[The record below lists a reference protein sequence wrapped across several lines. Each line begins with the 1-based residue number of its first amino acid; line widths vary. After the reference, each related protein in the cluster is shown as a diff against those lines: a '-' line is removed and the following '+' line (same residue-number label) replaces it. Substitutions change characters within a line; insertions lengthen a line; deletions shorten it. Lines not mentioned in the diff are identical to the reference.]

1 MALTKI
7 DDRGLKTPID
17 LLDNEKIRL
26 GTGNDI
32 ELYHDGS
39 NSIIHNKTG
48 QTWIQGSELY
58 LSSNHVDGQEKYL
71 KATANGA
78 VELYHNNTKRFET
91 TSDGVQI
98 YGLDNGES
106 GARGDFKFKQ
116 VDGTS
121 KIMFDASTAQLEFLD
136 NSKATF
142 GTADD
147 LKIYHDGSN
156 SYMGNSTGYL
166 YLKSDYLALRS
177 ASSENYIIAESNGAV
192 QLYYDNSKKL
202 ETTTDGVQVTGEV
215 VSGTLHCSGKLDMPD
230 STGATVGRVL
240 LGDGDDLQI
249 YHDGSNSRS
258 RIQHNT
264 DFPLQILQSG
274 NAGMLIQNQNSY
286 NIEIKTNAED
296 AIKCVAN
303 GAVELYHDNTK
314 KFETT
319 ANGVTVDG
327 SNSISMDGNA
337 NGQLQVIGSGYT
349 GAIALNSS
357 AMHIYHNSDARD
369 LVFGINE
376 TERLRLTT
384 GGELKFATGSR
395 SGNVN
400 SICAANGNS
409 IDLNGSEYMYF
420 RTGNTERAR
429 ITSAGHFLVHAT
441 SDSSSS
447 DTGFKILDWGGSGTW
462 VAHVYNSG
470 YPANTPGPHLYN
482 LHSNYSGVRFYP
494 RVDGGLANYQSNN
507 ANLCDER
514 AKTDIV
520 DLGDQWSTVKQWKVR
535 KFRYKKDPSDTPLK
549 VGVIA
554 QQIENVSPDL
564 VEEDW
569 PYEGEP
575 NNPTTLYKTVK
586 EEQMFMIAMK
596 ALQEAMAK
604 IETLE
609 TKVAALEAA

>member
-1 MALTKI
+1 MALTQI

-26 GTGNDI
+26 GTGNDL
-32 ELYHDGS
+32 EL
-39 NSIIHNKTG
+39 
-48 QTWIQGSELY
+48 
-58 LSSNHVDGQEKYL
+58 
-71 KATANGA
+71 
-78 VELYHNNTKRFET
+78 
-91 TSDGVQI
+91 
-98 YGLDNGES
+98 
-106 GARGDFKFKQ
+106 
-116 VDGTS
+116 
-121 KIMFDASTAQLEFLD
+121 
-136 NSKATF
+136 
-142 GTADD
+142 
-147 LKIYHDGSN
+147 YHDGSN

-202 ETTTDGVQVTGEV
+202 ETTNTGVTVTGRLEAT
-215 VSGTLHCSGKLDMPD
+215 SGIRGNDN
-230 STGATVGRVL
+230 VL
-240 LGDGDDLQI
+240 LQLGTANDLVLSHDGSNSKIHHGGAGGLKVTCDDFQVQKNDGSEWIMRGQADGAVELYYDNSKKLETISNGCTITGRLNVTDTVNPVQINLTDTRKIKFGDSDDLQI
-249 YHDGSNSRS
+249 YHDGSNSRINNTHTGTFLFDTAGELQLRS
-258 RIQHNT
+258 TSTKKFIRAIQDGAIELFHN
-264 DFPLQILQSG
+264 
-274 NAGMLIQNQNSY
+274 NS
-286 NIEIKTNAED
+286 
-296 AIKCVAN
+296 
-303 GAVELYHDNTK
+303 K

-420 RTGNTERAR
+420 RTGNSERAR
-429 ITSAGHFLVHAT
+429 IDSNGHFLVHAT
-441 SDSSSS
+441 SNSSTS
-447 DTGFKILDWGGSGTW
+447 DTGFKILDWGGYGTW
-462 VAHVYNSG
+462 VAHVYNSP

-482 LHSNYSGVRFYP
+482 LNNSYSGVRFYP

>member
-1 MALTKI
+1 
-7 DDRGLKTPID
+7 
-17 LLDNEKIRL
+17 
-26 GTGNDI
+26 
-32 ELYHDGS
+32 
-39 NSIIHNKTG
+39 
-48 QTWIQGSELY
+48 
-58 LSSNHVDGQEKYL
+58 
-71 KATANGA
+71 
-78 VELYHNNTKRFET
+78 
-91 TSDGVQI
+91 
-98 YGLDNGES
+98 
-106 GARGDFKFKQ
+106 
-116 VDGTS
+116 
-121 KIMFDASTAQLEFLD
+121 
-136 NSKATF
+136 
-142 GTADD
+142 
-147 LKIYHDGSN
+147 
-156 SYMGNSTGYL
+156 
-166 YLKSDYLALRS
+166 
-177 ASSENYIIAESNGAV
+177 
-192 QLYYDNSKKL
+192 
-202 ETTTDGVQVTGEV
+202 V

-429 ITSAGHFLVHAT
+429 ITSAGHFL
-441 SDSSSS
+441 
-447 DTGFKILDWGGSGTW
+447 
-462 VAHVYNSG
+462 
-470 YPANTPGPHLYN
+470 
-482 LHSNYSGVRFYP
+482 
-494 RVDGGLANYQSNN
+494 
-507 ANLCDER
+507 
-514 AKTDIV
+514 
-520 DLGDQWSTVKQWKVR
+520 
-535 KFRYKKDPSDTPLK
+535 
-549 VGVIA
+549 
-554 QQIENVSPDL
+554 
-564 VEEDW
+564 
-569 PYEGEP
+569 
-575 NNPTTLYKTVK
+575 
-586 EEQMFMIAMK
+586 
-596 ALQEAMAK
+596 
-604 IETLE
+604 
-609 TKVAALEAA
+609 